1 MPQRAILF
9 ETVNHRVAVFDLGSN
24 TSKLLV
30 AEKATDGSIV
40 TVFQK
45 SYPCRIQLEQNSDI
59 SISGRLKILK
69 LLKLLHTESLKYNP
83 SDFLLVGPEVLRK
96 THNISVLKEEIL
108 ENWIE
113 IASFD
118 QETGSN
124 NVALGIK
131 TDPNFIDLKTFHAF
145 DLGGGSLELLEFRDN
160 MIVTAQ
166 SLPLGSVTLNQRFVE
181 KPESV
186 LSTDLMDQISQHVW
200 QSLEN
205 LSELKRDCNFL
216 IGTGGSIA
224 FSKQLIKSIS
234 AKHSLADS
242 NDYQLRQT
250 DLKSLKDEL
259 CSLNLEERANKFPTL
274 PIDRLDILPCGL
286 ITVLEIM
293 KFLKIDHIAHSTS
306 DLVWSRI
313 RRLLNG
319 LSLFI

>member
-9 ETVNHRVAVFDLGSN
+9 ETVNHRVAVLDLGSN

-40 TVFQK
+40 PVFQK

-83 SDFLLVGPEVLRK
+83 SDFLLVGTEVLRK

-108 ENWIE
+108 EKTGLKLKVLTGK
-113 IASFD
+113 
-118 QETGSN
+118 QEATT
-124 NVALGIK
+124 VALGIK

-234 AKHSLADS
+234 AKHSLTDS

-293 KFLKIDHIAHSTS
+293 KFLKIDHIAHSFHNLRFG
-306 DLVWSRI
+306 LVANPEITEWA
-313 RRLLNG
+313 
-319 LSLFI
+319 